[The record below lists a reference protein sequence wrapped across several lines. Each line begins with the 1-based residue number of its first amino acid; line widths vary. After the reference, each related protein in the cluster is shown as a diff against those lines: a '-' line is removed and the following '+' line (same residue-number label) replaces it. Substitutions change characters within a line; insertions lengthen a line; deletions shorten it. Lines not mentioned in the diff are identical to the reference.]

1 MEAGS
6 PTSRPKGDEPKSKID
21 GGTLIV
27 AVGVVDRA
35 KLIIVKASLGGGG
48 SELRYGRIWELI
60 ALREHVNAFIQTPD
74 VIRCTPIAQNHT
86 RFITRASEDVDNSEI
101 LVLIQAIGLDL
112 ELKHPWGKIQIGFIQ
127 GPVPEATYG

>member
-1 MEAGS
+1 MFHTDRTLPKYWRQMEAGS

-48 SELRYGRIWELI
+48 SELRYGHISS
-60 ALREHVNAFIQTPD
+60 V
-74 VIRCTPIAQNHT
+74 
-86 RFITRASEDVDNSEI
+86 SEMDS
-101 LVLIQAIGLDL
+101 QMSS
-112 ELKHPWGKIQIGFIQ
+112 
-127 GPVPEATYG
+127 